1 MRRTRNRS
9 RTAFRAG
16 VALVAAAVLVPPAS
30 LTATARPATPIDA
43 AQQQAAPK
51 PFVQGTQTVAAYD
64 YENAIHE
71 RVQVD
76 VPGIDSDAN
85 GVMDQI
91 TVDIVRPGEAAQAGI
106 DVPVI
111 IQASPY
117 YARDPKT
124 YFDANGTRQV
134 FASWLDNYFVP
145 RGYAVAFV
153 DMPGT
158 FRSTGCSDVGGNF
171 EVRGSKAVIDW
182 LNNRVAAHTPT
193 GEAVKADWSTGKA
206 GMIGGSWNGT
216 IANSVAS
223 TGVKGLETIVPIA
236 AISSWYDY
244 TRSHGVPFYDEYM
257 GFLHDYVSN
266 DASPRCVELTGEIE
280 QDSDTRTG
288 SYSRW
293 WDPRNYNLDARKVKA
308 SVFVV
313 HGLDDENVKTRHFGE
328 WWDELVKNGVPRKI
342 FLHQGVHLDGF
353 SFRDTYVDQLH
364 PWFDY
369 WLQGLQNNVM
379 KSPQATI
386 QREDGSFTTEARWP
400 AAGVKSTKLALG
412 KGSSTG
418 SLSIAAPT
426 SDPVSFT
433 GTAKESVDTVVLDP
447 STPRSDRAVFVSNDL
462 AQPVRVSGTGKVTVR
477 VKVNKV
483 AAGIKARLVDYGT
496 ATRYTNVTNVPN
508 TSKCWGDGN
517 ALDTGCYPE
526 TKINTAVSNAAVVVR
541 TLADVGHYRSLERK
555 ESLQSGKWYDLTFE
569 LNADDVVFAAGHR
582 LGLVL
587 TVEPDNPSIPF
598 TGATI
603 TLDPAKSSLT
613 LPLTGATASLNE
625 PESSQAR
632 IPATDLAQ
640 PEPEKDPVK
649 LMEQFVEASR

>member
-1 MRRTRNRS
+1 M
-9 RTAFRAG
+9 
-16 VALVAAAVLVPPAS
+16 LAAVVLVPMAS
-30 LTATARPATPIDA
+30 LTATARPAATPDA
-43 AQQQAAPK
+43 ATAGTAAKQPAPVK

-64 YENAIHE
+64 YDNAIHE

-76 VPGIDSDAN
+76 VPGVDGDQN
-85 GVMDQI
+85 GITDQI

-117 YARDPKT
+117 YASDPKT
-124 YFDANGTRQV
+124 SFDANGTRQI
-134 FASWLDNYFVP
+134 FSSWLDNYFVP
-145 RGYAVAFV
+145 RGYAFAYV

-158 FRSTGCSDVGGNF
+158 FRSTGCSDVGADL
-171 EVRGSKAVIDW
+171 EVRGTKAVIDW
-182 LNNRVAAHTPT
+182 LNNRVAAHTPA
-193 GEAVKADWSTGKA
+193 GAPVKADWSTGKA
-206 GMIGGSWNGT
+206 GMIGTSWNGT

-244 TRSHGVPFYDEYM
+244 TRSNGVPYYDEYM

-266 DASPRCVELTGEIE
+266 DLSPRCVALTGEIE

-293 WDPRNYNLDARKVKA
+293 WDPRNYRLDAKKVKA

-313 HGLDDENVKTRHFGE
+313 HGLDDENVKTRQFGE
-328 WWDELVKNGVPRKI
+328 WWDELEKQGVPRKI

-400 AAGVKSTKLALG
+400 AAGAKNTKLALSKPADG
-412 KGSSTG
+412 GTG
-418 SLSIAAPT
+418 GLSIAAPT
-426 SDPVSFT
+426 SDPISFT
-433 GTAKESVDTVVLDP
+433 GTDKESVDSVVLDP
-447 STPRSDRAVFVSNDL
+447 TAPRTDRAVFVSNDL
-462 AQPVRVSGTGKVTVR
+462 AQPVRLSGTGKVEVR

-483 AAGIKARLVDYGT
+483 AAGIKARLVDYGA
-496 ATRYTNVTNVPN
+496 ATRYTSVSNVPN

-517 ALDTGCYPE
+517 ALDTGCFSE

-541 TLADVGHYRSLERK
+541 TLADVGHYKKLEEK
-555 ESLQSGKWYDLTFE
+555 VSLQSGKWYDLTFE

-587 TVEPDNPSIPF
+587 TVEPDNPSVPF

-603 TLDPAKSSLT
+603 TLDPVKSSLT
-613 LPLTGATASLNE
+613 LPLTGATASLNA

-632 IPATDLAQ
+632 VQATQLAQ
-640 PEPEKDPVK
+640 PEPEKDPAK
-649 LMEQFVEASR
+649 LMQQFIEASR